1 MNEQTDV
8 PKLTVDDVVE
18 SAVGWL
24 RDATGLL
31 AELLERQGETAKETL
46 SEVAEIDRSF
56 DSGEYGRFFGI
67 IPNADGQ
74 GASLTA
80 KSTTAATV
88 LAVLNFI
95 VNELDYTEPEPQNQ
109 TRGV

>member
-1 MNEQTDV
+1 MNEQT
-8 PKLTVDDVVE
+8 KNNELTTDDVVE

-31 AELLERQGETAKETL
+31 AELLERQGDTAKETL
-46 SEVAEIDRSF
+46 SEVAEINLSF
-56 DSGEYGRFFGI
+56 DSGEYVRFFGI

-80 KSTTAATV
+80 KTTTAATV

-95 VNELDYTEPEPQNQ
+95 VNELDFTEPETKNQ
-109 TRGV
+109 TKGV